1 MLRSLKMTKDV
12 KRSEEKGGNG
22 NPKVYDDL
30 RETNTGVNVKLFYNP
45 KDVPQFDYETS
56 LGDPGRYPYTRGIYP
71 TMYRGKLW
79 TMRQYAG
86 FATSENTNTRF
97 KFLLDQGQ
105 TGLSLALDLP
115 TQLGLDSD
123 DPLAKDD
130 VGKLGVAI
138 DTLRDMEEMFDGI
151 PLDKISTSFTI
162 NATASIILAMYVAT
176 AEKQGIDPS
185 RLRGTIQNDIIKEYI
200 ARGTYIFPP
209 KPSIRLIGDTI
220 EYCTKHI
227 PSFNSV
233 SVSGTHICECGAT
246 PAQGV
251 AYPFLTGIAYLQEV
265 LERGYDIDDIAP
277 LLSFHLIAGGVQF
290 NFFQEIAKLRA
301 ARRLWAKILK
311 ERFHSESDKA
321 LRLKFSTGG
330 MGGGMAEQQPLNNIA
345 RIAFYA
351 LAAALAGSQSM
362 NLPCF
367 DEAYAI
373 PTDEAIRTSLRIQ
386 QIIAYEIGIPDV
398 VDPLAGS
405 YYVESLTD
413 FFEKE
418 IAAEM
423 ERVESLGGI
432 LRCVEDGTIQ
442 KQLSDQA
449 YQVEKKFESGE
460 LIKVGVNRF
469 QIDEEER
476 ELEVF
481 EVDPETRTRQIGRLN
496 RIKDERDNKKV
507 KGALDALKKAA
518 IERKNLMPSILDAVR
533 AYATVGEIVGHL
545 KEIYGE
551 ATQISVF

>member
-1 MLRSLKMTKDV
+1 MTEEA
-12 KRSEEKGGNG
+12 KRSEKKGE
-22 NPKVYDDL
+22 NPEMDSD
-30 RETNTGVNVKLFYNP
+30 RMETNTGVGVKLFYDP
-45 KDVPQFDYETS
+45 GDVPRFDYETS
-56 LGDPGRYPYTRGIYP
+56 LGDPGQYPYTRGIYP

-86 FATSENTNTRF
+86 FSTSENTNSRF

-123 DPLAKDD
+123 DPLAKED

-138 DTLRDMEEMFDGI
+138 DTLRDMEEIFEGI
-151 PLDKISTSFTI
+151 PLDKISSSFTI
-162 NATASIILAMYVAT
+162 NSTASIILAMYAAT
-176 AEKQGIDPS
+176 AEKQGVDPS
-185 RLRGTIQNDIIKEYI
+185 TLRGTIQNDIIKEYI

-209 KPSIRLIGDTI
+209 EPSIRLIGDTI
-220 EYCTKHI
+220 EYCIEHI
-227 PSFNSV
+227 PRFNSV

-246 PAQGV
+246 PTQGV

-265 LERGYDIDDIAP
+265 LDRGRDIDDVAP

-311 ERFHSESDKA
+311 ERFHSKSEKA
-321 LRLKFSTGG
+321 MRLKFSTGG
-330 MGGGMAEQQPLNNIA
+330 MGGGMTEQQPLNNIA

-386 QIIAYEIGIPDV
+386 QVIAYEIGIPDV
-398 VDPLAGS
+398 VDPLGGS

-413 FFEKE
+413 LFEKE

-423 ERVESLGGI
+423 ERIDSRGGI

-442 KQLSDQA
+442 KQLADQA
-449 YQVEKKFESGE
+449 YQVQKKFESGE
-460 LIKVGVNRF
+460 MIKVGANRF

-481 EVDPETRTRQIGRLN
+481 EVDPETRSRQIGRLN
-496 RIKDERDNKKV
+496 RIKDERDSKRV
-507 KGALDALKKAA
+507 GASLEALKRAA
-518 IERKNLMPSILDAVR
+518 GDKENLMPFILDAVR
-533 AYATVGEIVGHL
+533 AYATVGEIVGRL

-551 ATQISVF
+551 ASQVSVF

>member
-1 MLRSLKMTKDV
+1 MKMTEEV
-12 KRSEEKGGNG
+12 KRSQKKGGNPEMDG
-22 NPKVYDDL
+22 DL
-30 RETNTGVNVKLFYNP
+30 KETNTGVKVKLFYHP
-45 KDVPQFDYETS
+45 EDFPRFDYETF
-56 LGDPGRYPYTRGIYP
+56 LGNPGQYPYTRGIYP

-86 FATSENTNTRF
+86 FSTSENTNSRF

-123 DPLAKDD
+123 DPLATDD

-138 DTLRDMEEMFDGI
+138 DTLRDMEEIFEGI

-176 AEKQGIDPS
+176 AEQQGVDPS
-185 RLRGTIQNDIIKEYI
+185 TLRGTIQNDIIKEYI

-209 KPSIRLIGDTI
+209 EPSIRLIGDTI
-220 EYCTKHI
+220 EYCIEHI
-227 PSFNSV
+227 PRFNSV

-246 PAQGV
+246 PTQGV

-265 LERGYDIDDIAP
+265 LGRGYDIDDIAP

-311 ERFHSESDKA
+311 ERFHSKSERSM
-321 LRLKFSTGG
+321 RLKFSTGG
-330 MGGGMAEQQPLNNIA
+330 MGGGMTEQQPLNNIA

-398 VDPLAGS
+398 VDPLGGS

-423 ERVESLGGI
+423 ERIDSLGGI

-442 KQLSDQA
+442 RQLADQA
-449 YQVEKKFESGE
+449 YQVQRKFESGE

-481 EVDPETRTRQIGRLN
+481 EVDPETRSRQIGRLN
-496 RIKDERDNKKV
+496 RIKAERNNQRV
-507 KGALDALKKAA
+507 ESALDALKKAA
-518 IERKNLMPSILDAVR
+518 VECENLMSYILNAVR
-533 AYATVGEIVGHL
+533 AYATVGEIVGQL
-545 KEIYGE
+545 KGIYGE
-551 ATQISVF
+551 ASQVSVF

>member
-1 MLRSLKMTKDV
+1 MAEEG
-12 KRSEEKGGNG
+12 KRSEKKSKNLASDEGLK
-22 NPKVYDDL
+22 
-30 RETNTGVNVKLFYNP
+30 ETNTGVNVKLFYRP
-45 KDVPQFDYETS
+45 EDLPRFDYETS
-56 LGDPGRYPYTRGIYP
+56 LGDPGQYPFTRGIYP

-86 FATSENTNTRF
+86 FSTSENTNTRF

-123 DPLAKDD
+123 DPLAKED

-162 NATASIILAMYVAT
+162 NSTASIILAMYVAT
-176 AEKQGIDPS
+176 AEKQGVDSS

-209 KPSIRLIGDTI
+209 GPSIRLIGDTI
-220 EYCTKHI
+220 EYCIKHI

-246 PAQGV
+246 PVQGV

-265 LERGYDIDDIAP
+265 LDRGYDIDDIAP

-290 NFFQEIAKLRA
+290 NFLQEIAKLRA
-301 ARRLWAKILK
+301 ARRLWARILK
-311 ERFHSESDKA
+311 ERFHSGSDKA

-330 MGGGMAEQQPLNNIA
+330 MGGGMTEQQPLNNIA

-423 ERVESLGGI
+423 ERIESLGGI

-449 YQVEKKFESGE
+449 YQVEKEFESGE

-481 EVDPETRTRQIGRLN
+481 EVDSETRTRQIGRLN

-507 KGALDALKKAA
+507 EGALDALKKAA
-518 IERKNLMPSILDAVR
+518 VERKNLMPSILDAVR

>member
-1 MLRSLKMTKDV
+1 MKMAGEV
-12 KRSEEKGGNG
+12 KRSEKKGGNSEMDSG
-22 NPKVYDDL
+22 L
-30 RETNTGVNVKLFYNP
+30 RETNTGVRVKLFYDP
-45 KDVPQFDYETS
+45 ADVGQFEYESS
-56 LGDPGRYPYTRGIYP
+56 LGNPGQYPYTRGIYP

-86 FATSENTNTRF
+86 FSTSENTNSRF

-123 DPLAKDD
+123 DPVAKDD

-151 PLDKISTSFTI
+151 PLDSISTSFTV
-162 NATASIILAMYVAT
+162 NSTASIILAMYVAT
-176 AEKQGIDPS
+176 AEKQGVDPS
-185 RLRGTIQNDIIKEYI
+185 TLRGTIQNDIIKEYI
-200 ARGTYIFPP
+200 ARGT
-209 KPSIRLIGDTI
+209 
-220 EYCTKHI
+220 
-227 PSFNSV
+227 FNSV

-246 PAQGV
+246 PTQGV

-265 LERGYDIDDIAP
+265 LDRGYDIDDVAP

-311 ERFHSESDKA
+311 ERFHSKSEKA
-321 LRLKFSTGG
+321 MRLKFSTGG
-330 MGGGMAEQQPLNNIA
+330 MGGGMTEQQPLNNIA

-386 QIIAYEIGIPDV
+386 QIIAHEIGIPDV
-398 VDPLAGS
+398 VDPMGGS

-413 FFEKE
+413 YFERE

-423 ERVESLGGI
+423 ERVDSLGGI

-442 KQLSDQA
+442 NQMADQA
-449 YQVEKKFESGE
+449 YQVQKKLESGE

-476 ELEVF
+476 ELEAF
-481 EVDPETRTRQIGRLN
+481 EVDPETRSRQIRRLN
-496 RIKDERDNKKV
+496 RIKGERDNQRV
-507 KGALDALKKAA
+507 QATLEALKKAA
-518 IERKNLMPSILDAVR
+518 LRRENLMPSILDAVR
-533 AYATVGEIVGHL
+533 SYATVGEITGQL

-551 ATQISVF
+551 ASQVTVF

>member
-1 MLRSLKMTKDV
+1 ME
-12 KRSEEKGGNG
+12 KRDPKSK
-22 NPKVYDDL
+22 NPKDEMGL
-30 RETNTGVNVKLFYNP
+30 LETNTGLKVKPFYSP
-45 KDVPQFDYETS
+45 GDVPNLDYKGC
-56 LGDPGRYPYTRGIYP
+56 LGDPGVFPFTRGIFP

-86 FATSENTNTRF
+86 FSTSENTNSRF
-97 KFLLDQGQ
+97 KFLLNQGQ

-138 DTLRDMEEMFDGI
+138 DTLRDMEEMFEGI

-162 NATASIILAMYVAT
+162 NSTASILLAMYVAT
-176 AEKQGIDPS
+176 AEKQGVNPS
-185 RLRGTIQNDIIKEYI
+185 DLRGTIQNDIIKEYI

-209 KPSIRLIGDTI
+209 EPSIRLIGDTI
-220 EYCTKHI
+220 EYCVKHI
-227 PSFNSV
+227 PRFNSV

-246 PAQGV
+246 PTQGI
-251 AYPFLTGIAYLQEV
+251 AYPFLTGITYIQEV
-265 LERGYDIDDIAP
+265 LKRGYGIDDVAS

-290 NFFQEIAKLRA
+290 NFFQDIAKLRA
-301 ARRLWAKILK
+301 ARRLWAKMMK
-311 ERFHSESDKA
+311 ERFHSQNEKSMQ
-321 LRLKFSTGG
+321 LKFSTGG
-330 MGGGMAEQQPLNNIA
+330 MGGGMTEQQPLNNIA

-386 QIIAYEIGIPDV
+386 QIIGYEIGVPDV
-398 VDPLAGS
+398 ADPLGGS
-405 YYVESLTD
+405 YYVEALTD
-413 FFEKE
+413 SFEKE
-418 IAAEM
+418 IVAEM
-423 ERVESLGGI
+423 ERIESLGGI

-442 KQLSDQA
+442 RQLANQA
-449 YQVEKKFESGE
+449 YEVQKKFESGA

-469 QIDEEER
+469 RIDEEDR

-481 EVDPETRTRQIGRLN
+481 EMDPKTLSKQVGRL
-496 RIKDERDNKKV
+496 KQVKAERNNAGV
-507 KGALDALKKAA
+507 TSALKALKSAA
-518 IERKNLMPSILDAVR
+518 IEKKNLMPPILDAVK
-533 AYATVGEIVGHL
+533 AYATVGEMVNTL
-545 KEIYGE
+545 KEVYGE
-551 ATQISVF
+551 AQHLSVF

>member
-1 MLRSLKMTKDV
+1 MKMAEEA
-12 KRSEEKGGNG
+12 KRSEKKGE
-22 NPKVYDDL
+22 NPKMDSD
-30 RETNTGVNVKLFYNP
+30 RIESNTGVGVKLFYDP
-45 KDVPQFDYETS
+45 EDVPRFDYETS
-56 LGDPGRYPYTRGIYP
+56 LGDPGQYPYTRGIYP

-86 FATSENTNTRF
+86 FSTSENTNSRF

-123 DPLAKDD
+123 DSLAKED

-138 DTLRDMEEMFDGI
+138 DTLRDMEEMFEGI

-162 NATASIILAMYVAT
+162 NSTASIILAMYAAT
-176 AEKQGIDPS
+176 AEKQGVDTS
-185 RLRGTIQNDIIKEYI
+185 TLRGTIQNDIIKEFI

-220 EYCTKHI
+220 EYCTEHI
-227 PSFNSV
+227 PRFNSV

-265 LERGYDIDDIAP
+265 LDRGRDIDDVAP

-311 ERFHSESDKA
+311 ERFHSKSEKA
-321 LRLKFSTGG
+321 MRLKFSTGG
-330 MGGGMAEQQPLNNIA
+330 MGGGMTEQQPLNNIA

-386 QIIAYEIGIPDV
+386 QVIAYEIGVPDV
-398 VDPLAGS
+398 VDPLGGS

-423 ERVESLGGI
+423 ERIDSRGGI

-442 KQLSDQA
+442 KQLADQA
-449 YQVEKKFESGE
+449 YQVQKKFESGE
-460 LIKVGVNRF
+460 MIKVGANRF

-481 EVDPETRTRQIGRLN
+481 EVDPETRSRQIGRLN
-496 RIKDERDNKKV
+496 RIKDERDNKRV
-507 KGALDALKKAA
+507 EASLEALKRAA
-518 IERKNLMPSILDAVR
+518 VDKGNLMPFILDAVR
-533 AYATVGEIVGHL
+533 AYATVGEIVGQL

-551 ATQISVF
+551 ASQVSVF

>member
-1 MLRSLKMTKDV
+1 MAEDV
-12 KRSEEKGGNG
+12 KRSNKKGGTPETEG
-22 NPKVYDDL
+22 DL
-30 RETNTGVNVKLFYNP
+30 KETNTGMRVKLFYDQEDIP
-45 KDVPQFDYETS
+45 RFDYETS
-56 LGDPGRYPYTRGIYP
+56 LGDPGQYPYTRGIYP

-86 FATSENTNTRF
+86 FATSENTNSRF

-115 TQLGLDSD
+115 TQLGLDSN

-138 DTLRDMEEMFDGI
+138 DTLRDMEEIFEGI

-162 NATASIILAMYVAT
+162 NSTASIILAMYVAT
-176 AEKQGIDPS
+176 AEKQGVDPR

-209 KPSIRLIGDTI
+209 EPSIRLIGDTI
-220 EYCTKHI
+220 EYCSKHI

-265 LERGYDIDDIAP
+265 LDRGRDIDDIAP

-311 ERFHSESDKA
+311 ERFHSKSDKA
-321 LRLKFSTGG
+321 MRLKFSTGG
-330 MGGGMAEQQPLNNIA
+330 MGGGMTEQQPLNNIA
-345 RIAFYA
+345 RISFYA

-386 QIIAYEIGIPDV
+386 QIIAHEIGIPDV
-398 VDPLAGS
+398 VDPLGGS

-413 FFEKE
+413 LFENE
-418 IAAEM
+418 IVAEM
-423 ERVESLGGI
+423 DRIESLGGI

-442 KQLSDQA
+442 KQLADQA
-449 YQVEKKFESGE
+449 YQVQKKFDAAE
-460 LIKVGVNRF
+460 LVKVGVNRF

-481 EVDPETRTRQIGRLN
+481 EVDPGTRTRQIGRLK
-496 RIKDERDNKKV
+496 RVKDERDNKKV
-507 KGALDALKKAA
+507 ESALEALKKATV
-518 IERKNLMPSILDAVR
+518 ERENLMPHILDAVR
-533 AYATVGEIVGHL
+533 AYATVGEIVGQL
-545 KEIYGE
+545 REIYGE
-551 ATQISVF
+551 AAQVSVF

>member
-1 MLRSLKMTKDV
+1 MTKQV
-12 KRSEEKGGNG
+12 KRSEKKSD
-22 NPKVYDDL
+22 NPKADSDL
-30 RETNTGVNVKLFYNP
+30 TETNTGVKVKLFYDP
-45 KDVPQFDYETS
+45 EDMPRFDYETS
-56 LGDPGRYPYTRGIYP
+56 LGDPGQYPYTRGIYP

-86 FATSENTNTRF
+86 FSTSENTNSRF
-97 KFLLDQGQ
+97 KFLLEQGQ

-138 DTLRDMEEMFDGI
+138 DTLRDMEEIFEGI
-151 PLDKISTSFTI
+151 PLDSISTSFTI
-162 NATASIILAMYVAT
+162 NSTASIILAMYVAA
-176 AEKQGIDPS
+176 AEKQGVDPS

-209 KPSIRLIGDTI
+209 EPSIRLIGDTI
-220 EYCTKHI
+220 EYCIKQI
-227 PSFNSV
+227 PRFNSV

-246 PAQGV
+246 PVQGV
-251 AYPFLTGIAYLQEV
+251 AYPFLTGIAYLREV
-265 LERGYDIDDIAP
+265 LDRGYDIDDIAP

-301 ARRLWAKILK
+301 TRRLWGKILK
-311 ERFHSESDKA
+311 ERFNSKSEKA
-321 LRLKFSTGG
+321 MRLKFSTGG
-330 MGGGMAEQQPLNNIA
+330 MGGGMTEQQPLNNIA

-386 QIIAYEIGIPDV
+386 QIIAHEIGIPDV
-398 VDPLAGS
+398 VDPLGGS

-423 ERVESLGGI
+423 ERIDSLGGI

-442 KQLSDQA
+442 KQLADQA
-449 YQVEKKFESGE
+449 YQVQKKLESGE
-460 LIKVGVNRF
+460 MIKVGVNRF
-469 QIDEEER
+469 EIDEEDR

-481 EVDPETRTRQIGRLN
+481 EVDPETRSRQIDRFN
-496 RIKDERDNKKV
+496 RIKEDRDNQKV
-507 KGALDALKKAA
+507 ELSLEALKRAA
-518 IERKNLMPSILDAVR
+518 GEKENLMPSILDAVR
-533 AYATVGEIVGHL
+533 AYATVGEIVGQL

-551 ATQISVF
+551 ASPVTVF

>member
-1 MLRSLKMTKDV
+1 MAEEA
-12 KRSEEKGGNG
+12 KRSEKKGE
-22 NPKVYDDL
+22 NPKMDSD
-30 RETNTGVNVKLFYNP
+30 RMESNTGVGVKLFYDRE
-45 KDVPQFDYETS
+45 DVPRFDYETS
-56 LGDPGRYPYTRGIYP
+56 LGDPGQYPYTRGIYP

-86 FATSENTNTRF
+86 FSTSENTNSRF

-123 DPLAKDD
+123 DPLAKED

-138 DTLRDMEEMFDGI
+138 DTLRDMEEIFEGI

-162 NATASIILAMYVAT
+162 NSTASIILAMYAAT
-176 AEKQGIDPS
+176 AEKQGVDPS
-185 RLRGTIQNDIIKEYI
+185 TLRGTIQNDIIKEYI

-220 EYCTKHI
+220 EYCTEHI
-227 PSFNSV
+227 PRFNSV

-265 LERGYDIDDIAP
+265 LDRGRDIDDVAP

-311 ERFHSESDKA
+311 ERFHSKSEKA
-321 LRLKFSTGG
+321 MRLKFSTGG
-330 MGGGMAEQQPLNNIA
+330 MGGGMTEQQPLNNIA

-386 QIIAYEIGIPDV
+386 QVIGYEIGIPDV
-398 VDPLAGS
+398 VDPLGGS

-423 ERVESLGGI
+423 ERIDSRGGI

-442 KQLSDQA
+442 KKLADQA
-449 YQVEKKFESGE
+449 YQVQKKFESGE
-460 LIKVGVNRF
+460 MIKVGANRF

-481 EVDPETRTRQIGRLN
+481 EVDPETRSRQIGRLN
-496 RIKDERDNKKV
+496 RIKDERDNKRV
-507 KGALDALKKAA
+507 EASLEALKRAA
-518 IERKNLMPSILDAVR
+518 VDKGNLMPFILDAVR
-533 AYATVGEIVGHL
+533 AYATVGEIVGQL

-551 ATQISVF
+551 ASQVSVF

>member
-1 MLRSLKMTKDV
+1 MTEEA
-12 KRSEEKGGNG
+12 KRSEKKGE
-22 NPKVYDDL
+22 NPELDSD
-30 RETNTGVNVKLFYNP
+30 RIETNTGVGVKLFYDP
-45 KDVPQFDYETS
+45 EDVPRFDYETS
-56 LGDPGRYPYTRGIYP
+56 LGDPGQYPYTRGIYP

-86 FATSENTNTRF
+86 FSTSENTNSRF

-123 DPLAKDD
+123 DPLAKED

-138 DTLRDMEEMFDGI
+138 DTLRDIEEIFEDI

-162 NATASIILAMYVAT
+162 NSTASIILAMYVAT
-176 AEKQGIDPS
+176 AEKQGVAPDT
-185 RLRGTIQNDIIKEYI
+185 LRGTIQNDIIKEYI

-209 KPSIRLIGDTI
+209 EPSIRLIGDTI
-220 EYCTKHI
+220 EYCIERI
-227 PSFNSV
+227 PRFNSV

-246 PAQGV
+246 PTQGV

-265 LERGYDIDDIAP
+265 LDRGYEIDDVAP

-311 ERFHSESDKA
+311 ERFRSKSEKA
-321 LRLKFSTGG
+321 TRLKFSTGG
-330 MGGGMAEQQPLNNIA
+330 MGGGMTEQQPLNNIA

-398 VDPLAGS
+398 VDPLGGS

-423 ERVESLGGI
+423 ERIDSLGGI

-442 KQLSDQA
+442 RQLADQA
-449 YQVEKKFESGE
+449 YQVQRKFESGE
-460 LIKVGVNRF
+460 MTKVGMNRF
-469 QIDEEER
+469 QIDEEES

-481 EVDPETRTRQIGRLN
+481 EVDPETRSRQIGRLN
-496 RIKDERDNKKV
+496 RIKDERDNQRV
-507 KGALDALKKAA
+507 EAYLEALKRAA
-518 IERKNLMPSILDAVR
+518 VDRENLMPFILDAVR
-533 AYATVGEIVGHL
+533 AYATVGEIVGRL
-545 KEIYGE
+545 KEMYGE
-551 ATQISVF
+551 ASQVSVF

>member
-1 MLRSLKMTKDV
+1 MAEEFKKKSDKKG
-12 KRSEEKGGNG
+12 KGSEEVTGLK
-22 NPKVYDDL
+22 
-30 RETNTGVNVKLFYNP
+30 ETNTGIKVKLFYDP
-45 KDVPQFDYETS
+45 TDIPQFTYEAS
-56 LGDPGRYPYTRGIYP
+56 LGNPGQYPYTRGIYP
-71 TMYRGKLW
+71 SMYRGRVW

-86 FATSENTNTRF
+86 FSTSENTNNRF
-97 KFLLDQGQ
+97 KFLLNQGQ

-138 DTLRDMEEMFDGI
+138 DTLKDMEEIFEGI
-151 PLDKISTSFTI
+151 PLDRISTSFTI
-162 NATASIILAMYVAT
+162 NATASILLAMYVVT
-176 AEKQGIDPS
+176 AEKQGVSPDK
-185 RLRGTIQNDIIKEYI
+185 LRGTIQNDIIKEYI

-209 KPSIRLIGDTI
+209 APSIRLIGDTI
-220 EYCTKHI
+220 EYCIKHV
-227 PSFNSV
+227 PKFNSV

-246 PAQGV
+246 SAQGV
-251 AYPFLTGIAYLQEV
+251 AYPFLTGIAYIQEV
-265 LERGYDIDDIAP
+265 LNRGYPIDDIAP

-290 NFFQEIAKLRA
+290 NFFQDIAKLRA

-311 ERFHSESDKA
+311 ERFNSKGEKSMQ
-321 LRLKFSTGG
+321 LTFSTGG
-330 MGGGMAEQQPLNNIA
+330 MGGGMTEQQPLNNIT

-398 VDPLAGS
+398 VDPLGGS
-405 YYVESLTD
+405 YYIESLTD

-418 IAAEM
+418 IIAEM
-423 ERVESLGGI
+423 ERIDAMGGI
-432 LRCVEDGTIQ
+432 LRCVEDGAIQ
-442 KQLSDQA
+442 KQLAEQA
-449 YQVEKKFESGE
+449 YQVQKKFESGE

-469 QIDEEER
+469 RIDEEDR

-481 EVDPETRTRQIGRLN
+481 EVDPKTLSRQVGRLKQ
-496 RIKDERDNKKV
+496 IKAERDNV
-507 KGALDALKKAA
+507 RVESALNTLKNAA
-518 IERKNLMPSILDAVR
+518 IEKTNLMPSILDAVR
-533 AYATVGEIVGHL
+533 AYVTVGEIVNTL
-545 KEIYGE
+545 KDIYGE
-551 ATQISVF
+551 AQHLSVF